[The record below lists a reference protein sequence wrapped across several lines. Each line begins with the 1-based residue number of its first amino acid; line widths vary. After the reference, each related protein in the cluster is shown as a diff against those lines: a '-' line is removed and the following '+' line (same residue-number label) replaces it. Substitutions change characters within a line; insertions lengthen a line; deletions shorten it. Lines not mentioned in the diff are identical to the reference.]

1 MDIQETAL
9 VNVLL
14 THDFSDQE
22 LERLAGISPRLHFV
36 SHPAQPLPDIGADLW
51 EQVEVLYTPYYLPD
65 PEDVPNLRW
74 VQFHS
79 AGVNQ
84 FLDAPLMQ
92 VHDITFTTASGIHAT
107 TIAEYVFAMLL
118 AFGHKLL
125 DMLVM
130 KARGEWP
137 KNAPV
142 TAQDADAM
150 RQGQFTPL
158 ELRGRTLGIVG
169 YGSIGREIAR
179 LGETFGMTV
188 LATKR
193 DVKHPAEEGY
203 LIEKTLGDPQ
213 AQIVDRLYP
222 PQALHSMVRE
232 CDFVVIT
239 VPLTGETR
247 HIFSAAALA
256 AMKPTAVLV
265 NVSRGA
271 VVDEKALVEALK
283 YGGIAGAA
291 LDVFEQEPLP
301 PDSPLWDLPNVIL
314 SPHIAGVSHQYDA
327 RAARLFAQNLTRYL
341 DGKPLLNVVNRDLG
355 Y

>member
-1 MDIQETAL
+1 
-9 VNVLL
+9 
-14 THDFSDQE
+14 
-22 LERLAGISPRLHFV
+22 
-36 SHPAQPLPDIGADLW
+36 
-51 EQVEVLYTPYYLPD
+51 
-65 PEDVPNLRW
+65 
-74 VQFHS
+74 
-79 AGVNQ
+79 
-84 FLDAPLMQ
+84 
-92 VHDITFTTASGIHAT
+92 
-107 TIAEYVFAMLL
+107 
-118 AFGHKLL
+118 
-125 DMLVM
+125 
-130 KARGEWP
+130 
-137 KNAPV
+137 
-142 TAQDADAM
+142 M